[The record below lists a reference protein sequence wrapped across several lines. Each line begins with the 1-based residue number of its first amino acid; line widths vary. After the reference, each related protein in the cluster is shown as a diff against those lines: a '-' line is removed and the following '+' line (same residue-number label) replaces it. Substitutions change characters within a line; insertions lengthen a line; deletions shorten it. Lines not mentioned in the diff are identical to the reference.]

1 MSEPSTPLMRQ
12 YSAIKKEHPNA
23 LLFFRLGDFYELFF
37 DDAILAAREL
47 QITLTSR
54 NKEKGVNIPM
64 CGVPYHAAEGY
75 IAKLIRRGFKVAV
88 CEQVEDPRLATKLVR
103 REVTR
108 VVTPGTAADSS
119 LNAEENNFLAAVAT
133 VGDRVGFAALDLS
146 TGEFRATEFAGE
158 SAGRRIQEELEQLRP
173 KEMLY
178 GSSAPLLEHA
188 SSTQLG
194 SFATLN
200 GRDTPHSTGTAPVA
214 RISGFGWAETPLDD
228 WIFAPDHAIPLVEN
242 HFGVLSLEGFGLA
255 GKQAAASAAGAILY
269 YIRSTQRGTLDHVDR
284 IGFYERQNCL
294 VLDAVTVRNLEL
306 IEPLFAGTD
315 AGVTLIR
322 CLDATITPMG
332 KRLLRMWML
341 RPSLDR
347 TEIEARLDAVDVQV
361 KDIVGREELR
371 RSLDGILDLER
382 LLSRVTLETANPRDV
397 LALGASLGKLPKVR
411 GVLAGLL
418 APRLAML
425 HAAID
430 ELGDLRGKIESML
443 APEPPLTLND
453 GGVIAAGIDKDLD
466 ELRDL
471 SHNSKQYL
479 AQVETR
485 ERERTGIGS
494 LKVKFNSIF
503 GYYIEI
509 SKANLHHAPTDYERK
524 QTLVNAERF
533 TTPELKEY
541 ESKILDAQE
550 KIVEIERRLFAE
562 LRSAIA
568 AEAKRI
574 RQTALALAEVDVLG
588 SLAHIAA
595 LRNYCRPK
603 FEADN
608 SDQTADLEIV
618 EGRHPVIELQEM
630 TIGNDRF
637 VPNDLFLNSKTHN
650 IVVLTGPNMGG
661 KSTYLRQA
669 ALIVIMAQ
677 MGSFVPARSVR
688 MGIVDRVF
696 TRIGA
701 SDNVARGRSTFMV
714 EMTETA
720 AILHTATPRSLIL
733 LDEVGRGTSTY
744 DGLAIAWAAVEYL
757 HARVRAKTLFATHYF
772 ELTELAEQ
780 LSGVKNYHV
789 SVKETGGSV
798 VFLRRVEPGA
808 ADRSYGI
815 EVAKLAGL
823 PNEVVVRAREVL
835 AEHESSEHR
844 LSGHLTPGSAPERP
858 AQLTIFTPLSQPVL
872 EKLREADLD
881 RMTPLEALNLL
892 AELKK
897 ADWQKRW
904 QRRTQLIHASGQ
916 LLIVG
921 FDGTEMSP
929 RLASLL
935 AKIAPAGVIL
945 FARNIKG
952 VEQTHTLLRE
962 CQKCVAMPL
971 FTCVDLEGGT
981 VDRFRNVLG
990 TAPSPAEVF
999 ATGSRALYRK
1009 HGRVIGENCRAL
1021 GFNVDFAPVLDLAF
1035 AASRSVMS
1043 SRAVS
1048 DDPKQVVVYAREFL
1062 QGLRDAGV
1070 LGCGKHFPWAG

>member
-12 YSAIKKEHPNA
+12 YAAIKKEHPNA

-37 DDAILAAREL
+37 DDAVLAAREL

-54 NKEKGVNIPM
+54 NKEKGMAVPM

-75 IAKLIRRGFKVAV
+75 ISKLIRRGFKVAV
-88 CEQVEDPRLATKLVR
+88 CEQVEDPRLAKTLVR

-119 LNAEENNFLAAVAT
+119 LGAEENNFLAAVAT

-146 TGEFRATEFAGE
+146 TGEFRATEFEGE

-178 GSSAPLLEHA
+178 GSSAPLLERAAGVQLRSFA
-188 SSTQLG
+188 SSDPSTLLRAG
-194 SFATLN
+194 SPAA
-200 GRDTPHSTGTAPVA
+200 RHHTGTAPVA
-214 RISGFGWAETPLDD
+214 RVSGGGWAETPLDD
-228 WIFAPDHAIPLVEN
+228 WIFAPDHAIPLLEN

-255 GKQAAASAAGAILY
+255 GKRAAASAAGAILY

-306 IEPLFAGTD
+306 IEPLFSGTTAGTD
-315 AGVTLIR
+315 AGVTLFS
-322 CLDATITPMG
+322 CLDATVTPMG
-332 KRLLRMWML
+332 KRLLRTWML
-341 RPSLDR
+341 RPSVDR
-347 TEIEARLDAVDVQV
+347 DEISGRLDAVEVQV
-361 KDIVGREELR
+361 KDTVRREELR
-371 RSLDGILDLER
+371 RALDGILDLER

-397 LALGASLGKLPKVR
+397 LALAASLGRIPGVR
-411 GVLAGLL
+411 TVLAGLSES
-418 APRLAML
+418 RLSESRLSASRLGTL
-425 HAAID
+425 HTAID
-430 ELGDLRGKIESML
+430 ELGDLRERIDGTL
-443 APEPPLTLND
+443 VPEPPLTLGD
-453 GGVIAAGIDKDLD
+453 GGVIAAGVDKDLD

-471 SHNSKQYL
+471 SRNSKQYL

-509 SKANLHHAPTDYERK
+509 SKANLHLSPADYERK

-550 KIVEIERRLFAE
+550 KIVEIERRLFAD

-588 SLAHIAA
+588 CLAHIAA
-595 LRNYCRPK
+595 LRNYCRPQFQQK
-603 FEADN
+603 SDEAEKAEDVA
-608 SDQTADLEIV
+608 DGAPGVPARPLDLEIV
-618 EGRHPVIELQEM
+618 EGRHPVIELQELAA
-630 TIGNDRF
+630 GSERF
-637 VPNDLFLNSKTHN
+637 VPNDLFLDASTHN
-650 IVVLTGPNMGG
+650 IIVLTGPNMGG

-677 MGSFVPARSVR
+677 MGSFVPARAVR
-688 MGIVDRVF
+688 LGIVDRVF

-720 AILHTATPRSLIL
+720 AILHTATARSLIL

-744 DGLAIAWAAVEYL
+744 DGLAIAWAAIEYL

-844 LSGHLTPGSAPERP
+844 LSGHLTPGSSTEPERP
-858 AQLTIFTPLSQPVL
+858 TQLTIFTPLSQSVL
-872 EKLREADLD
+872 EKLREVDLN
-881 RMTPLEALNLL
+881 RITPLEALNLL
-892 AELKK
+892 AELK
-897 ADWQKRW
+897 QE
-904 QRRTQLIHASGQ
+904 I
-916 LLIVG
+916 
-921 FDGTEMSP
+921 
-929 RLASLL
+929 
-935 AKIAPAGVIL
+935 
-945 FARNIKG
+945 
-952 VEQTHTLLRE
+952 
-962 CQKCVAMPL
+962 
-971 FTCVDLEGGT
+971 
-981 VDRFRNVLG
+981 
-990 TAPSPAEVF
+990 
-999 ATGSRALYRK
+999 
-1009 HGRVIGENCRAL
+1009 
-1021 GFNVDFAPVLDLAF
+1021 
-1035 AASRSVMS
+1035 
-1043 SRAVS
+1043 
-1048 DDPKQVVVYAREFL
+1048 
-1062 QGLRDAGV
+1062 
-1070 LGCGKHFPWAG
+1070 

>member
-12 YSAIKKEHPNA
+12 YAAIKKEHPNA

-37 DDAILAAREL
+37 DDAVLAAREL

-54 NKEKGVNIPM
+54 TKEKGVAIPM
-64 CGVPYHAAEGY
+64 CGVPYHTAEAY
-75 IAKLIRRGFKVAV
+75 ISKLIRRGFKVAV
-88 CEQVEDPRLATKLVR
+88 CEQVEDARVATKLVR

-108 VVTPGTAADSS
+108 VITPGTAADSS

-178 GSSAPLLEHA
+178 GSSAPLLERVRVGTGV
-188 SSTQLG
+188 SPLQRST
-194 SFATLN
+194 
-200 GRDTPHSTGTAPVA
+200 TAPLALV
-214 RISGFGWAETPLDD
+214 SGSGWAETPLDD
-228 WIFAPDHAIPLVEN
+228 WIFAPDHAIPLLEN

-255 GKQAAASAAGAILY
+255 GKPAAASAAGAILY

-315 AGVTLIR
+315 AGVTLFR
-322 CLDATITPMG
+322 CMDATVTPMG
-332 KRLLRMWML
+332 KRLLRTWML
-341 RPSLDR
+341 RPSLDPS
-347 TEIEARLDAVDVQV
+347 EINGRLDSVEVQV
-361 KDIVGREELR
+361 KDTVRREELR
-371 RSLDGILDLER
+371 RALDGILDLER

-397 LALGASLGKLPKVR
+397 LALAASLARIPRVR
-411 GVLAGLL
+411 TVLAGLS
-418 APRLAML
+418 ATRLSTL
-425 HAAID
+425 HTAID
-430 ELGDLRGKIESML
+430 ELGDLREKIDRTL
-443 APEPPLTLND
+443 VPEPPLTLSD
-453 GGVIAAGIDKDLD
+453 GGVIATAVDKDLD
-466 ELRDL
+466 ELRGL
-471 SHNSKQYL
+471 SRNSKQYL
-479 AQVETR
+479 ARVETR

-509 SKANLHHAPTDYERK
+509 SKANLHLSPADYERK

-588 SLAHIAA
+588 CLAHIAA
-595 LRNYCRPK
+595 LRNYCRPH
-603 FEADN
+603 FDEAEKAED
-608 SDQTADLEIV
+608 TGDLEIV
-618 EGRHPVIELQEM
+618 EGRHPVIELQELAA
-630 TIGNDRF
+630 GSERF
-637 VPNDLFLNSKTHN
+637 VPNELFLDASTHN

-677 MGSFVPARSVR
+677 MGSFVPARAVR
-688 MGIVDRVF
+688 LGIVDRVF

-701 SDNVARGRSTFMV
+701 SDNLARGRSTFMV

-720 AILHTATPRSLIL
+720 AILHTATARSLIL

-744 DGLAIAWAAVEYL
+744 DGLAIAWAAIEYL
-757 HARVRAKTLFATHYF
+757 HARVHAKTLFATHYF

-823 PNEVVVRAREVL
+823 PNEVLVRAREVL
-835 AEHESSEHR
+835 AEHESAERR
-844 LSGHLTPGSAPERP
+844 LSEHLTPGSFTAPERP
-858 AQLTIFTPLSQPVL
+858 TQLTIFTPLSQSVL
-872 EKLREADLD
+872 EKLREVDLD
-881 RMTPLEALNLL
+881 RLTPLEALNLL

-897 ADWQKRW
+897 E
-904 QRRTQLIHASGQ
+904 I
-916 LLIVG
+916 
-921 FDGTEMSP
+921 
-929 RLASLL
+929 
-935 AKIAPAGVIL
+935 
-945 FARNIKG
+945 
-952 VEQTHTLLRE
+952 
-962 CQKCVAMPL
+962 
-971 FTCVDLEGGT
+971 
-981 VDRFRNVLG
+981 
-990 TAPSPAEVF
+990 
-999 ATGSRALYRK
+999 
-1009 HGRVIGENCRAL
+1009 
-1021 GFNVDFAPVLDLAF
+1021 
-1035 AASRSVMS
+1035 
-1043 SRAVS
+1043 
-1048 DDPKQVVVYAREFL
+1048 
-1062 QGLRDAGV
+1062 
-1070 LGCGKHFPWAG
+1070 

>member
-1 MSEPSTPLMRQ
+1 LTLPNSSTPIANYTITRYKLAITHLSMSEPSTPLMRQ
-12 YSAIKKEHPNA
+12 YAGIKKEHPNA

-54 NKEKGVNIPM
+54 NKEKGVDIPM

-75 IAKLIRRGFKVAV
+75 ISKLIRRGYKVAV
-88 CEQVEDPRLATKLVR
+88 CEQVEDPRLAKKLVR

-119 LNAEENNFLAAVAT
+119 LSAEENNFLAAVAT

-146 TGEFRATEFAGE
+146 TGEFRATEFGGE
-158 SAGRRIQEELEQLRP
+158 SAGRRVQEELEQLRP

-178 GSSAPLLEHA
+178 GSSAPLFE
-188 SSTQLG
+188 G
-194 SFATLN
+194 RVGGATDVLARPPQTPVSQTISQSGLLQSALRPTTN
-200 GRDTPHSTGTAPVA
+200 GPT
-214 RISGFGWAETPLDD
+214 ETPLDD

-255 GKQAAASAAGAILY
+255 GKHAAASAAGAILH

-306 IEPLFAGTD
+306 IEPLFVGADT
-315 AGVTLIR
+315 GVTLFR
-322 CLDATITPMG
+322 CMDVTVTPMG
-332 KRLLRMWML
+332 KRLLRTWML

-347 TEIEARLDAVDVQV
+347 AEIEARLDAIEVQV
-361 KDIVGREELR
+361 KDTVRREELR
-371 RSLDGILDLER
+371 RALDGILDLER

-397 LALGASLGKLPKVR
+397 LALSASLGKIPKVR
-411 GVLAGLL
+411 TVLAELANSRFSDEPPSASRLVALL
-418 APRLAML
+418 AAV
-425 HAAID
+425 D
-430 ELGDLRGKIESML
+430 ELGDLRERIDRTL
-443 APEPPLTLND
+443 VPEPPITLSD
-453 GGVIAAGIDKDLD
+453 GGVIAGGVEKELD
-466 ELRDL
+466 ELRNL
-471 SHNSKQYL
+471 SRNSKQYL
-479 AQVETR
+479 ARVETR

-509 SKANLHHAPTDYERK
+509 SKANLHLSPADYERK

-550 KIVEIERRLFAE
+550 KMVEIERRLFAD

-588 SLAHIAA
+588 CLAHIAA
-595 LRNYCRPK
+595 LRNYCRPQ
-603 FEADN
+603 FDPAERN
-608 SDQTADLEIV
+608 EHGGDLEIV
-618 EGRHPVIELQEM
+618 EGRHPVIELQELAA
-630 TIGNDRF
+630 GNDRF
-637 VPNDLFLNSKTHN
+637 IPNDLFLDSSPHATHN

-688 MGIVDRVF
+688 VGIVDRVF

-701 SDNVARGRSTFMV
+701 SDNLARGRSTFMV

-720 AILHTATPRSLIL
+720 AILHTATARSLIL

-744 DGLAIAWAAVEYL
+744 DGLAIAWAAIEYL

-772 ELTELAEQ
+772 ELTELADQ
-780 LSGVKNYHV
+780 LNGVKNYHV
-789 SVKETGGSV
+789 SVKEAGGNV

-835 AEHESSEHR
+835 AEHESSERR
-844 LSGHLTPGSAPERP
+844 LSEHLTPGSSGERERP
-858 AQLTIFTPLSQPVL
+858 TQLTIFTPLSQPVL
-872 EKLREADLD
+872 DKLREVDLN
-881 RMTPLEALNLL
+881 RLTPLEALNLL

-897 ADWQKRW
+897 E
-904 QRRTQLIHASGQ
+904 I
-916 LLIVG
+916 
-921 FDGTEMSP
+921 
-929 RLASLL
+929 
-935 AKIAPAGVIL
+935 
-945 FARNIKG
+945 
-952 VEQTHTLLRE
+952 
-962 CQKCVAMPL
+962 
-971 FTCVDLEGGT
+971 
-981 VDRFRNVLG
+981 
-990 TAPSPAEVF
+990 
-999 ATGSRALYRK
+999 
-1009 HGRVIGENCRAL
+1009 
-1021 GFNVDFAPVLDLAF
+1021 
-1035 AASRSVMS
+1035 
-1043 SRAVS
+1043 
-1048 DDPKQVVVYAREFL
+1048 
-1062 QGLRDAGV
+1062 
-1070 LGCGKHFPWAG
+1070 

>member
-12 YSAIKKEHPNA
+12 YAAIKKEHPNA

-37 DDAILAAREL
+37 DDAVLAAREL

-54 NKEKGVNIPM
+54 NKEKGVDIPM

-88 CEQVEDPRLATKLVR
+88 CEQVEDPRLAKKLVR

-119 LNAEENNFLAAVAT
+119 LNAEENNFLAAVAA
-133 VGDRVGFAALDLS
+133 VGDHVGFAALDLS

-158 SAGRRIQEELEQLRP
+158 SAARRIQEELEQLRP

-178 GSSAPLLEHA
+178 GSSAPLLERNA
-188 SSTQLG
+188 AVQTRSIL
-194 SFATLN
+194 ADA
-200 GRDTPHSTGTAPVA
+200 RDARTSTGTAPVA

-228 WIFAPDHAIPLVEN
+228 WIFAPDHAIPLLEN

-255 GKQAAASAAGAILY
+255 GKSAAASAAGAILY

-294 VLDAVTVRNLEL
+294 VLDTVTVRNLEL

-315 AGVTLIR
+315 AGVTLFR
-322 CLDATITPMG
+322 CLDATVTPMG
-332 KRLLRMWML
+332 KRLLRTWLL

-347 TEIEARLDAVDVQV
+347 VEIEARLDSVEAQV
-361 KDIVGREELR
+361 KDTVRREELR
-371 RSLDGILDLER
+371 RALDGILDLER

-397 LALGASLGKLPKVR
+397 LALAASLGKIPKVR
-411 GVLAGLL
+411 AALAGLSESQPP
-418 APRLAML
+418 ASRLAAL
-425 HAAID
+425 HKAID
-430 ELGDLRGKIESML
+430 ELADLRQKIDSTL
-443 APEPPLTLND
+443 VPEPPLTLSD
-453 GGVIAAGIDKDLD
+453 GGVIAAGVDKDLD

-471 SHNSKQYL
+471 SRNSKQYL

-509 SKANLHHAPTDYERK
+509 SKANLHLSPADYERK

-574 RQTALALAEVDVLG
+574 RQTALALAEVDVLTC
-588 SLAHIAA
+588 LAHIAA
-595 LRNYCRPK
+595 LRNYCRPR
-603 FEADN
+603 FDETEDEAEKDE
-608 SDQTADLEIV
+608 DGGDLEIV
-618 EGRHPVIELQEM
+618 EGRHPVIELQEL
-630 TIGNDRF
+630 TAGNERF
-637 VPNDLFLNSKTHN
+637 VPNDLFLDSSPPRATQNTPKQN
-650 IVVLTGPNMGG
+650 IIVLTGPNMGG

-677 MGSFVPARSVR
+677 MGSFVPARAVR
-688 MGIVDRVF
+688 LGIVDRVF

-720 AILHTATPRSLIL
+720 AILHTATARSLIL

-744 DGLAIAWAAVEYL
+744 DGLAIAWAAIEYL
-757 HARVRAKTLFATHYF
+757 HARVHAKTLFATHYF

-789 SVKETGGSV
+789 SVKEAGGSV

-844 LSGHLTPGSAPERP
+844 LSGHLTPGSSAEPERP
-858 AQLTIFTPLSQPVL
+858 TQLTIFTPLSQPVL
-872 EKLREADLD
+872 EKLREVDLN
-881 RMTPLEALNLL
+881 RLTPLEALNLL

-897 ADWQKRW
+897 E
-904 QRRTQLIHASGQ
+904 I
-916 LLIVG
+916 
-921 FDGTEMSP
+921 
-929 RLASLL
+929 
-935 AKIAPAGVIL
+935 
-945 FARNIKG
+945 
-952 VEQTHTLLRE
+952 
-962 CQKCVAMPL
+962 
-971 FTCVDLEGGT
+971 
-981 VDRFRNVLG
+981 
-990 TAPSPAEVF
+990 
-999 ATGSRALYRK
+999 
-1009 HGRVIGENCRAL
+1009 
-1021 GFNVDFAPVLDLAF
+1021 
-1035 AASRSVMS
+1035 
-1043 SRAVS
+1043 
-1048 DDPKQVVVYAREFL
+1048 
-1062 QGLRDAGV
+1062 
-1070 LGCGKHFPWAG
+1070 